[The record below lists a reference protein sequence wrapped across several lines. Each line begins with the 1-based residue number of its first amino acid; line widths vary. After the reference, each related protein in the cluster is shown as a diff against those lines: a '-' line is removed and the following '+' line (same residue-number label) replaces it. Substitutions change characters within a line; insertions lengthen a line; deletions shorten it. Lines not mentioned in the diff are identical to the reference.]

1 MLSASWTS
9 VYFRVRGAW
18 MVQEFTAT
26 AILAYECG
34 YSEAH
39 VRDEVQAI
47 GSATLGSDLQQVT
60 NFLLHH
66 PFTSIS

>member
-1 MLSASWTS
+1 MI
-9 VYFRVRGAW
+9 GAW

-39 VRDEVQAI
+39 VRNEVQAI

-60 NFLLHH
+60 N